1 MILLFFH
8 KYRYEL
14 FRNDKSK
21 SNLSCSDC
29 SYRSIVMRRVFF
41 LLGVLYMMRAFTM
54 YATVMPV
61 ASRTYYCSP
70 KSNHT
75 GAAVI
80 TLRAIRILVGK
91 LLLNFNSTHDSK
103 YLTFFVWLRDI
114 SSLPKGMGLS
124 INGQHVYCGDYIYSG
139 HTVILT
145 VSSLLIQEYTP
156 RKWRPLHWLSWLVTC
171 LGVVFVM
178 VAHGH
183 YTVDVLIAYYVTT
196 RVFWMYHT
204 MACNTILKVGEMLK
218 KFPQNKCL

>member
-1 MILLFFH
+1 
-8 KYRYEL
+8 
-14 FRNDKSK
+14 
-21 SNLSCSDC
+21 
-29 SYRSIVMRRVFF
+29 
-41 LLGVLYMMRAFTM
+41 
-54 YATVMPV
+54 
-61 ASRTYYCSP
+61 
-70 KSNHT
+70 
-75 GAAVI
+75 
-80 TLRAIRILVGK
+80 
-91 LLLNFNSTHDSK
+91 
-103 YLTFFVWLRDI
+103 
-114 SSLPKGMGLS
+114 MGLS

-204 MACNTILKVGEMLK
+204 MASNTILKVGEILQIK
-218 KFPQNKCL
+218 THKFSLFFNVQHFFFHSKTDRPITCRGYGGIASSPISSVTWVVLSQDVTNGRCLGLAIFSPNTRIVIASAVF

>member
-1 MILLFFH
+1 
-8 KYRYEL
+8 
-14 FRNDKSK
+14 
-21 SNLSCSDC
+21 
-29 SYRSIVMRRVFF
+29 
-41 LLGVLYMMRAFTM
+41 
-54 YATVMPV
+54 
-61 ASRTYYCSP
+61 
-70 KSNHT
+70 
-75 GAAVI
+75 
-80 TLRAIRILVGK
+80 
-91 LLLNFNSTHDSK
+91 
-103 YLTFFVWLRDI
+103 
-114 SSLPKGMGLS
+114 MGLS

-204 MACNTILKVGEMLK
+204 MASNTILKVGENSEKEIRVIQTMMNGVYLFSPLIFSSK
-218 KFPQNKCL
+218 TARQTTFPGCGGIGFLPILSATLAASFQDVTSGRCLGLAIFSPNTRIVIASVMCANGTIGVRAIRNSSCSVSLPCTLA